1 MFPCRRLCYRSS
13 RLPVFLSVF
22 LPVFLPVFG
31 WVAFVGGLLTLAP
44 AVSATPLPAK
54 GRAVTRPNESPRRQ
68 GVAVKNGLPAASL
81 RKMAEG
87 GLLDPEV
94 IKYAA
99 RCALPKGMSFSFTSG
114 EGKTASY
121 PGAVGLAPEWVEG
134 ACDVVCQEKLSSCLA
149 AHINRTGKHVNLT
162 LVSAAPSMEKTIG
175 ADNDDLTYPSQ
186 EGAFFGNFWTEE
198 VFACQGRDV
207 TAAAQV
213 KRFCA
218 ADPQS
223 CNTQLKDAGP
233 CVQACDFSC
242 GPGTS
247 GRKVCSAV
255 SCRDPRGR
263 IWHNPIT
270 VFVRNK
276 IEASNADR
284 LQGAS
289 QDGEELVKLS
299 PGAEATYR
307 QVDFGGHGRLK
318 KEFVALVKDT
328 TPGTGLEVWVD
339 GKTKVTTLTILAVKS
354 AGRELAAPL
363 RTAKLQGRHD
373 LTLKITGSGQVGRL
387 SHIEIR

>member
-1 MFPCRRLCYRSS
+1 L
-13 RLPVFLSVF
+13 
-22 LPVFLPVFG
+22 
-31 WVAFVGGLLTLAP
+31 VAFVGAVLTLAP
-44 AVSATPLPAK
+44 ALAAPPRPAE
-54 GRAVTRPNESPRRQ
+54 GGGVTRSVGAPRR
-68 GVAVKNGLPAASL
+68 LPTTSL
-81 RKMAEG
+81 REIAEG
-87 GLLDPEV
+87 GLLDPQV
-94 IKYAA
+94 IKYAVH
-99 RCALPKGMSFSFTSG
+99 CALPQGRSFSFTSEEG
-114 EGKTASY
+114 ETSSY
-121 PGAVGLAPEWVEG
+121 SGGVGLAPEWVEG
-134 ACDVVCQEKLSSCLA
+134 ACDVACQEKLSSCLA
-149 AHINRTGKHVNLT
+149 AHLNRTGKHVNLT
-162 LVSAAPSMEKTIG
+162 LVSAAPSLEKTIG

-186 EGAFFGNFWTEE
+186 EGAFFGNFWQGE

-223 CNTQLKDAGP
+223 CDTELKDAGS

-255 SCRDPRGR
+255 SCRDPQGR
-263 IWHNPIT
+263 VWQNPIT

-289 QDGEELVKLS
+289 EDGEELVQLS

-307 QVDFGGHGRLK
+307 QVDFGGRDRPK

-339 GKTKVTTLTILAVKS
+339 GKTRVATLKTPAVKGG
-354 AGRELAAPL
+354 GRELAMPL
-363 RTAKLQGRHD
+363 RSAKLEGRHD
-373 LTLKITGSGQVGRL
+373 VTLKITGSGQVGRL
-387 SHIEIR
+387 SHIEVR